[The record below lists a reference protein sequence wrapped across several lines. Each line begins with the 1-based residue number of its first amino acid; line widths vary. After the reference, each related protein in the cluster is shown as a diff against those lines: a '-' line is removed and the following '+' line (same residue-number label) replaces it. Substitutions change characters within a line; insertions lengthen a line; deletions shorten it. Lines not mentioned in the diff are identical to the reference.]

1 MNGIATMNDLHLPAL
16 LSSLL
21 FSAIAAWSVFM
32 PLFAADS
39 EKASSSDS
47 ELNSALDSI
56 VALEKEHKAG
66 RLNQTEYKAKLE
78 PLRRRAA
85 ELMLEA
91 RRGRRV

>member
-1 MNGIATMNDLHLPAL
+1 MNGFAAMSDLHLPAL
-16 LSSLL
+16 VSSVL
-21 FSAIAAWSVFM
+21 FSAITAWCVFM
-32 PLFAADS
+32 PLFTAES
-39 EKASSSDS
+39 EQGSSPDP

-66 RLNQTEYKAKLE
+66 RLDQAEYAAKLE